1 MNELKEHKIEQE
13 ISDDAETSA
22 ITCYDT
28 ENQLGNNLITVT
40 LAFLALISAAI
51 FSSSEVLSELNI
63 AQKYIIII
71 SLGLFSI
78 SIIIGL
84 INYFANMRFHQRL
97 STAYK
102 LSTNKITA
110 GKRHQQ
116 ASSSSTL
123 LIAQILLLMIGL
135 ILTIVYVAMML
146 FTTSGLID

>member
-1 MNELKEHKIEQE
+1 MNESVEYKIKKEID
-13 ISDDAETSA
+13 DDAETSA
-22 ITCYDT
+22 TTGYDT
-28 ENQLGNNLITVT
+28 ENQLGNNLIAVT

-78 SIIIGL
+78 SIIVGL

-97 STAYK
+97 STVYK
-102 LSTNKITA
+102 LSSNKITA

-116 ASSSSTL
+116 ANRSSAL
-123 LIAQILLLMIGL
+123 LITQIVLLMIGL

-146 FTTSGLID
+146 FTTSDLIN